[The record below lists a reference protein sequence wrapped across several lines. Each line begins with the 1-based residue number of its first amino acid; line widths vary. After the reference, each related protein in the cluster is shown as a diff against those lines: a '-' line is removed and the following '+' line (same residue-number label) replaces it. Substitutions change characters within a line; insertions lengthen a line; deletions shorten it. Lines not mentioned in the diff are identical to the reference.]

1 MAFYSEQV
9 IEDVKAANDIV
20 DVVSA
25 YVTLK
30 RKGSAYFGLCP
41 FHKEKT
47 GSFAVTPE
55 KQIYHCYKYSC

>member
-41 FHKEKT
+41 FHK
-47 GSFAVTPE
+47 
-55 KQIYHCYKYSC
+55 